1 MSIRWRLT
9 LFHALT
15 MLLVVALLTGVLIA
29 VIFVVMHLLTERPT
43 RERANE
49 AAAIV
54 ETSGT
59 LSASELSRLSE
70 DGIFLILRDEQ
81 GRIIAQTDDVPE
93 TLTARDEVIWQ
104 MAMESGFSKD
114 GEADGHYIYVVP
126 VARPDEP
133 LLLVESLKAYTIL
146 DQGGV
151 RITVPPAGLAGI
163 AAGAALISILPAI
176 LGSFLVARRALAP
189 VNAIVGSVRNIS
201 EDDLS
206 QRLPVR
212 SRRDELGRL
221 ATTFNDLL
229 ARLETAFAEREETL
243 ASQRRFVADAG
254 HELRTPL
261 SSILGYARLL
271 REWGINDPEVARESL
286 AAIEREAA
294 RMSELVE
301 ELLDLARGDE
311 GMPLVLEVVDL
322 RELVDAA
329 VEAARMAAAGSV
341 EITYEEP
348 PEAVVA
354 TVDADRIRQ
363 AAGIL
368 LDNAVKYTPEGGTV
382 IVTLREAGEKVELEV
397 ADTGIGIAAEHLP
410 HLFDRFYRV
419 DTARSQSGSGLG
431 LSIAREIAD
440 QHGGTI
446 TVASRLVHGS
456 TFTLRLPQPGPVVPE
471 Q

>member
-29 VIFVVMHLLTERPT
+29 VIFVVMHLLTERPV

-59 LSASELSRLSE
+59 LNASELSRLSE

-93 TLTARDEVIWQ
+93 TLTARDEVIWR
-104 MAMESGFSKD
+104 MALESGFSKD

-126 VARPDEP
+126 VVRPDEP

-201 EDDLS
+201 EEDLS

-311 GMPLVLEVVDL
+311 GMPLALEVVDL

-382 IVTLREAGEKVELEV
+382 TVTLREAGENVGLEV

-431 LSIAREIAD
+431 LSIAREIAER
-440 QHGGTI
+440 HGGT
-446 TVASRLVHGS
+446 VHAASQPGHGS
-456 TFTLRLPQPGPVVPE
+456 TFTLRLPRGGPDAATA
-471 Q
+471 